1 MASLM
6 AVGRRLP
13 QRYRCIVRRSVTVS
27 ASARYEPRQWSRRL
41 CDRNDMF
48 SSNCSRDV
56 ETLLLPALQSRAGGS
71 KAMRVVATSLFN
83 CSPSSQADA
92 AAVWR
97 VVRARSASRA
107 WLTATREA
115 AVAAVDWSAGG
126 VGELNR
132 FHRHF
137 GATSERAY
145 GQNERYWQSD
155 TSYPRVSI
163 VYGTRFR
170 APRAV

>member
-1 MASLM
+1 MASLT

-41 CDRNDMF
+41 CDRDDMF

-97 VVRARSASRA
+97 VVRARSSSRA

-132 FHRHF
+132 FGISGPRQKWCD
-137 GATSERAY
+137 

-155 TSYPRVSI
+155 TSSPRVSI
-163 VYGTRFR
+163 VYGTQFR

>member
-1 MASLM
+1 MASLT

-41 CDRNDMF
+41 CDRDDTF

-56 ETLLLPALQSRAGGS
+56 ETLLLPALLCRAGGS

-115 AVAAVDWSAGG
+115 AVAAVDWSAG

-132 FHRHF
+132 FGISGPRQNGPTDKMSAIGRVTRHLL
-137 GATSERAY
+137 ASL
-145 GQNERYWQSD
+145 
-155 TSYPRVSI
+155 
-163 VYGTRFR
+163 
-170 APRAV
+170 